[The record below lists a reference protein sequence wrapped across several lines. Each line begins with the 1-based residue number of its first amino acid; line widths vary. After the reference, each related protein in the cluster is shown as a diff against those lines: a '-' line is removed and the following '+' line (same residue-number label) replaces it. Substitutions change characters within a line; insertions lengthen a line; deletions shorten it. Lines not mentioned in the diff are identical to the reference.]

1 VRLHFG
7 VNEKGKGRRL
17 RVVTFVVTHANKKSN
32 LTKREKGRWGIIVFF
47 WSRKGL
53 EVFVCV
59 CKASGCKCVG
69 VEEGFVGEKN
79 EWGQTGG
86 KART

>member
-1 VRLHFG
+1 MGASLSF
-7 VNEKGKGRRL
+7 L
-17 RVVTFVVTHANKKSN
+17 
-32 LTKREKGRWGIIVFF
+32 
-47 WSRKGL
+47 SRKGL
-53 EVFVCV
+53 EGFVCV

-69 VEEGFVGEKN
+69 VEEGFVGQEN